1 MAMVPPAAGTNGIS
15 VQPCKADDVVVGV
28 AGAVTVTDEPIAP
41 PDSIEK
47 HQSLKK
53 KVYNAAGVEHSEN
66 NLVGDAP
73 FHKLLYVTSMAKDIS
88 NNSYISKH
96 TDSQCTVQSGRPDFE
111 QIFAQMSL
119 LCVQESYARCAVVTC
134 GPQSLVE
141 RVEHLC
147 SSRHAGIVFD
157 LHKECFEL

>member
-1 MAMVPPAAGTNGIS
+1 MAMVPAAAGTNGIS
-15 VQPCKADDVVVGV
+15 VLPCKADEVVVGV
-28 AGAVTVTDEPIAP
+28 AGAVTVTDEPTAP

-53 KVYNAAGVEHSEN
+53 KMYDAAGVENSED

-96 TDSQCTVQSGRPDFE
+96 TDSQCSVQSGRPDFE
-111 QIFAQMSL
+111 QIFAQMAL

-134 GPQSLVE
+134 GPPSLVE